1 METTCCNCLIKH
13 NLMLSVENLHNTL
26 KKVFSELELQG
37 QPPELY
43 EPIRYSMSLG
53 GKRMRPLLA
62 LLACDMFGGDV
73 QKAMDAAVGI
83 ELFHNFT
90 LLHDDIMD
98 QAPLRRGKETV
109 YKRWN
114 ANRAILSGDTMFAL
128 ANCYMLR
135 TPPSCLA
142 QVLDIFNH
150 TAIEV
155 CEGQQLDMNFETR
168 QRVSVEEYMEMI
180 RLKTA
185 VLLAASLGIGALT
198 AGASSGD
205 SHLLYECGISLG
217 LAFQLT
223 DDLLDVYGDESTFGK
238 MTGGDIVANKKTY
251 LYLRA
256 LEQASAEQRSSLL
269 GLFAHAP
276 ENQAAKIQQVK
287 GIFDDLNVRELTR
300 QVIDSYFEQAMAQ
313 LKTIGLPEK
322 NTNILRDYA
331 ASLMQREV

>member
-1 METTCCNCLIKH
+1 
-13 NLMLSVENLHNTL
+13 MLSIDDLQHKL
-26 KKVFSELELQG
+26 KHVFSELRLQG

-43 EPIRYSMSLG
+43 EPIRYTMEQG
-53 GKRMRPLLA
+53 GKRMRPLLT

-114 ANRAILSGDTMFAL
+114 TNRAILSGDTMFAM
-128 ANCYMLR
+128 ANRYMIH
-135 TPPSCLA
+135 TPPLCLA
-142 QVLDIFNH
+142 QVLDIFNR

-168 QRVSVEEYMEMI
+168 QEVSVPEYLEMI

-185 VLLAASLGIGALT
+185 VLMATSLQTGALIAGAAS
-198 AGASSGD
+198 AGAQM
-205 SHLLYECGISLG
+205 LYECGISLG

-251 LYLRA
+251 LYLMA
-256 LEQASAEQRSSLL
+256 LERASAGQRASLL
-269 GLFAHAP
+269 SLFAQTP
-276 ENQAAKIQQVK
+276 ENPDAKIREVK
-287 GIFDDLNVRELTR
+287 GIFDALDVGELTR
-300 QVIDSYFEQAMAQ
+300 KTISNYFDLAKSQ
-313 LKTIGLPEK
+313 LEAIGLPEE
-322 NTNILRDYA
+322 NTNVLRNYA
-331 ASLMQREV
+331 AALMQRQV